1 MRGTR
6 RAGWAAAAILALCGL
21 AGAVSGCAGSSAS
34 EGPSGGGQTAA
45 HRAIAGALAPAGVA
59 AGGSAGAPRD
69 VARTLAT
76 VPPAVIE
83 TATLDLRVAHGR
95 FRPAMDAAALL
106 ATRLGGIVSRQSSSG
121 TRVHTGMLVLRV
133 PAARFTRARLALERL
148 GRATHEAVSGR
159 DVTQQFV
166 DLGARLGNLRSQ
178 EAALRRLMRRAQ
190 TVSDTIRVQNVLQ
203 GVELQAEQT
212 QGELNYLHN
221 RAALST
227 ITVDLTEAGARPAP
241 PAHAGAIWKAG
252 VRSLHAA
259 TAVVTAVIVGAGI
272 VVPVAVLVLLAVLLG
287 RLAAPWA
294 APLAARGRRL
304 KG

>member
-1 MRGTR
+1 MTRTR
-6 RAGWAAAAILALCGL
+6 RAGMATAAILGLCL
-21 AGAVSGCAGSSAS
+21 FAGAV
-34 EGPSGGGQTAA
+34 AA
-45 HRAIAGALAPAGVA
+45 C
-59 AGGSAGAPRD
+59 AGGSASGGGSTAAGESVHGAAAAPSASAGGGAARG
-69 VARTLAT
+69 VAARTLTTA
-76 VPPAVIE
+76 PSAVIE

-95 FRPAMDAAALL
+95 FRPAMDAAARL
-106 ATRLGGIVSRQSSSG
+106 ATRLGGFVTHQASSG
-121 TRVHTGMLVLRV
+121 TRVHSGVLVLRV

-148 GRATHEAVSGR
+148 GRSTHESVSGQ

-178 EAALRRLMRRAQ
+178 ETALRRLMRQAQ

-212 QGELNYLHN
+212 QGELNYLRN

-227 ITVDLTEAGARPAP
+227 ISVDLTEAGARPAP
-241 PAHAGAIWKAG
+241 PAHAGALWKAG

-259 TAVVTAVIVGAGI
+259 TAVVTTVIVGAGI
-272 VVPVAVLVLLAVLLG
+272 VIPVAVLVLLALLLG